1 MKKIDFKKINLNNKK
16 LLTLL
21 IVIIVLIILLQ
32 SYIKIIN
39 RYRNTRIF
47 ALESEKYA
55 KEVANPIFKVS
66 RIVLYSG
73 ANVEDTSPDKNLA
86 SINVSQ
92 FTDFAIYID
101 NMVKDEELTEEN
113 TINRIYID
121 NIGIEQ
127 NTEGDGIKKFN
138 TKSVQDLG
146 KYVPILESSKEITY
160 SVVHK
165 NSDKELIEDQNRFYT
180 DCSEPLVLSYVNE
193 NIIENK
199 DVSNSGEKLS
209 LDGSILRY
217 LNIDLYG
224 LNYKINFTINIENN
238 LGEIFACNCSININ
252 LSSGDGDG
260 IYSGYIMQVFDVSDG
275 DFRFK
280 KV

>member
-1 MKKIDFKKINLNNKK
+1 MKKIDFKKIDLNNKK

-66 RIVLYSG
+66 KIILYSG

-101 NMVKDEELTEEN
+101 NMVKDDELTEEN

-127 NTEGDGIKKFN
+127 NVEGDGIKKFS

-165 NSDKELIEDQNRFYT
+165 NSDKELIDDQNRFYT

-238 LGEIFACNCSININ
+238 LGEIFTCNCSVNIN